1 MQKKIKVLVYYG
13 DLSEALVQRI
23 RDISGRVEVAVVN
36 DDKSALEAVV
46 DAEVVFGKFNK
57 ELFSSAKRL
66 RWVQTK
72 GAGVDGLL
80 FPEFI
85 ESNVALT
92 SASGIHGTQISEMI
106 VAMML
111 VFTKHLHKFM
121 RYKFEAK
128 WQPHTPDELAGKTVG
143 ILGLGSIGLE
153 TAKKAKCLGMKVIA
167 LKKHPNQKPDYV
179 DEILGSEGLENLLRQ
194 SDFVVLTLPLTSET
208 RHMIGEEQLR
218 SMKPT
223 AYVINMGRGALIDTN
238 ALLKALK
245 EGLIAG
251 AGLDVFENEPLPAD
265 SDLWKLDNVVITPH
279 VAGASPY
286 YDERAVEV
294 FCDNLKRHIED
305 KPLRNMVDKKAGY

>member
-23 RDISGRVEVAVVN
+23 RDVSERVEVAIVN
-36 DDKSALEAVV
+36 DEKSVLEVV
-46 DAEVVFGKFNK
+46 MDAEVVFGKFNK

-80 FPEFI
+80 FPDFI
-85 ESNVALT
+85 ESNIALT
-92 SASGIHGTQISEMI
+92 SASGIHRIQISEMV

-111 VFTKHLHKFM
+111 ILTKQMHKFM

-143 ILGLGSIGLE
+143 ILGLGSIGSE
-153 TAKKAKCLGMKVIA
+153 IAKKTKCLGMKVIA
-167 LKKHPNQKPDYV
+167 LRKHPNKKPDYV
-179 DEILGSEGLENLLRQ
+179 DEILGSEGLDRLLRQ
-194 SDFVVLTLPLTSET
+194 SDFVVLSLPLTGET
-208 RHMIGEEQLR
+208 RHMFGEEQFR

-223 AYVINMGRGALIDTN
+223 AYVINTGRGALIDTN

-245 EGLIAG
+245 EGWIAG

-265 SDLWKLDNVVITPH
+265 SELWKLDNIVITPH

-294 FCDNLKRHIED
+294 FCDNLKRYIAG
-305 KPLRNMVDKKAGY
+305 KPLRNVVDKKAGY

>member
-1 MQKKIKVLVYYG
+1 MRKKIKVLVYYG
-13 DLSEALVQRI
+13 DLSEALVQHI
-23 RDISGRVEVAVVN
+23 RDVSERIEVAVVN
-36 DDKSALEAVV
+36 DDKSALEAFV

-57 ELFSSAKRL
+57 ELFSAAKRL

-85 ESNVALT
+85 ESTVALT

-111 VFTKHLHKFM
+111 VFTKQLHKFM

-128 WQPHTPDELAGKTVG
+128 WQPHTPDELAGKTLG
-143 ILGLGSIGLE
+143 IIGLGSIGSE

-167 LKKHPNQKPDYV
+167 LKKHPDKKPDYV
-179 DEILGSEGLENLLRQ
+179 DEIIDSEGFDRLLRQ
-194 SDFVVLTLPLTSET
+194 SDFIVLTLPLTGET
-208 RHMIGEEQLR
+208 RHMVGEEQLR
-218 SMKPT
+218 SMNPR

-245 EGLIAG
+245 EGWIAG
-251 AGLDVFENEPLPAD
+251 AGLDVFENEPLPTD
-265 SDLWKLDNVVITPH
+265 SELWKLDNVLITPH

-294 FCDNLKRHIED
+294 FCDNLKRYIEG
-305 KPLRNMVDKKAGY
+305 KPLRNVVDKKAGY

>member
-1 MQKKIKVLVYYG
+1 MQKKIKVLVNYR

-36 DDKSALEAVV
+36 DDKSALKVGM
-46 DAEVVFGKFNK
+46 DAEVIFGKFNK

-92 SASGIHGTQISEMI
+92 SASGIHGIQISEMI
-106 VAMML
+106 IAMML
-111 VFTKHLHKFM
+111 VLTKQMHKFM

-128 WQPHTPDELAGKTVG
+128 WQPHTPDELAGKIVG
-143 ILGLGSIGLE
+143 ILGLGSIGSE
-153 TAKKAKCLGMKVIA
+153 TAKKTKCLGMKIIA
-167 LKKHPNQKPDYV
+167 LKKHPTKKPYYV
-179 DEILGSEGLENLLRQ
+179 DEILGSEGLDRLLRQ
-194 SDFVVLTLPLTSET
+194 SDFVVLTLPLTDET
-208 RHMIGEEQLR
+208 YHMIGEEQFR

-245 EGLIAG
+245 EGWIAG
-251 AGLDVFENEPLPAD
+251 AGLDVFENEPLPVD
-265 SDLWKLDNVVITPH
+265 SELWKLDNVVITPH
-279 VAGASPY
+279 VAGSSPY
-286 YDERAVEV
+286 YDERAVEI
-294 FCDNLKRHIED
+294 FCDNLKRYIEG
-305 KPLRNMVDKKAGY
+305 KPLRKDVDKKAGY

>member
-1 MQKKIKVLVYYG
+1 MQKKIKVLVNYR

-36 DDKSALEAVV
+36 DDKSALKVGM
-46 DAEVVFGKFNK
+46 DAEVIFGKFNK

-92 SASGIHGTQISEMI
+92 SASGIHGIQISEMI
-106 VAMML
+106 IAMML
-111 VFTKHLHKFM
+111 VLTKQMHKFM

-128 WQPHTPDELAGKTVG
+128 WQPHTPDELAGKIVG
-143 ILGLGSIGLE
+143 ILGLGSIGSE
-153 TAKKAKCLGMKVIA
+153 TAKKTKCLGMKIIA
-167 LKKHPNQKPDYV
+167 LKKHPTKKPYYV
-179 DEILGSEGLENLLRQ
+179 DEILGSEGLDRLLRQ
-194 SDFVVLTLPLTSET
+194 SDFVVLTLPLTDET
-208 RHMIGEEQLR
+208 YHMIGEEQFR

-245 EGLIAG
+245 EGWIAG
-251 AGLDVFENEPLPAD
+251 AGLDVFENEPLPVD
-265 SDLWKLDNVVITPH
+265 SELWKLDNVVITPH
-279 VAGASPY
+279 VAGSSPY
-286 YDERAVEV
+286 YDERAVEI
-294 FCDNLKRHIED
+294 FCDNLKRYIEG
-305 KPLRNMVDKKAGY
+305 KPLRKEVDKKAGY

>member
-1 MQKKIKVLVYYG
+1 MQKKIRVLVYYG

-23 RDISGRVEVAVVN
+23 RDVSERVEVTVVI
-36 DDKSALEAVV
+36 DDKSALKAVM

-57 ELFSSAKRL
+57 DLFSAAKRL

-85 ESNVALT
+85 ESTVALT
-92 SASGIHGTQISEMI
+92 SASGIHVTQISEMI

-111 VFTKHLHKFM
+111 VFTKQLHKFM

-128 WQPHTPDELAGKTVG
+128 WQPYTPDELAGKTLG
-143 ILGLGSIGLE
+143 IIGLGSIGSE

-167 LKKHPNQKPDYV
+167 LKKHPDKKPDYV
-179 DEILGSEGLENLLRQ
+179 DEIIDSEGFDRLLRQ
-194 SDFVVLTLPLTSET
+194 SDFIVLTLPLTGET
-208 RHMIGEEQLR
+208 RHMVGEEQLR
-218 SMKPT
+218 SMKPR

-238 ALLKALK
+238 ALLKALR
-245 EGLIAG
+245 EGWIAG
-251 AGLDVFENEPLPAD
+251 AGLDVFENEPLPTD
-265 SDLWKLDNVVITPH
+265 SDLWKLDNVLITPH
-279 VAGASPY
+279 VAGASPF

-294 FCDNLKRHIED
+294 FCDNLKRYIEG
-305 KPLRNMVDKKAGY
+305 KPLRNVVDKKAGY